1 MKLSREP
8 VVWRTALAGIV
19 AALVTLGVLAQPA
32 ADEIGGGL
40 DALLTAVV
48 ALLPIVAGVLARG
61 KVAPADADAGVRLL
75 ALGSDGV
82 YRPAGQVVAGYQS
95 GEGS

>member
-19 AALVTLGVLAQPA
+19 AALVTLGVLAQPS
-32 ADEIGGGL
+32 ADEISGGL

-48 ALLPIVAGVLARG
+48 ALLPIVAGVWARA
-61 KVAPADADAGVRLL
+61 KVTP
-75 ALGSDGV
+75 
-82 YRPAGQVVAGYQS
+82 VVAAAEPRGYFDS
-95 GEGS
+95 EGGR